1 MPQPPPRPL
10 HAAQDVLKRARQ
22 RLAFVRF
29 GAAMLFV
36 VILVQ
41 LWRLPLGHE
50 GTASSRRIAQRGGD
64 VNFAPARANIL
75 DRNGQLLATNLVTY
89 SLHADPAEIID
100 VDEAVRKIARTLP
113 GLSEKSLRTKLE
125 DPSRRFVWIQRN
137 LTPQQFDAVNRLG
150 LPGFDGKREERRVY
164 PLGRTAAHVLGYTDV
179 DTRGVA
185 GIEKSLDAAMRK
197 QREPL
202 YLSLDVRL
210 QHILADEL
218 QQRVER
224 FKAIGGAGLVFD
236 IRSGEILAMVSL
248 PDFDPNRADLASGD
262 AKFNRATLGV
272 YEMGSTF
279 KVMNSAIAFDTGVAT
294 PDTLVDAIN
303 PIKVG
308 RFTIEDYKGKHRMM
322 TVTEVFEHSSNLGS
336 ARLAMA
342 FGGEVQ
348 QQYLQAFGLLTRQP
362 LEIPEVG
369 EPMLPRPWRD
379 VSTMTVSFG
388 HGISVNSVQLTAAV
402 GAAVGSGR
410 LIPPTLLRRERS
422 AESVAVVK
430 PEVAVAMRKLLYSTV
445 EEGTGTHAAVAGYFV
460 GGKTGSAEKLSGGG
474 YKEKK
479 LLSSFIGVFPM
490 YAPRYAVL
498 AILDEPKGI
507 AETYGYATGGWTA
520 APVVGGVIER
530 MAPLLGIAP
539 KEPTDPEVVA
549 VLGVPKIKEQ
559 VGVAGR

>member
-1 MPQPPPRPL
+1 MPQPPPRPPY
-10 HAAQDVLKRARQ
+10 AAQDVLKRARQ

-29 GAAMLFV
+29 GVAMLFTV
-36 VILVQ
+36 VLVQ
-41 LWRLPLGHE
+41 LWRLPFEHE
-50 GTASSRRIAQRGGD
+50 GKASSKRVAQRGE

-89 SLHADPAEIID
+89 SLHADPAQVLD
-100 VDEAVRKIARTLP
+100 VDEAVRKLTRTLP
-113 GLSEKSLRTKLE
+113 GLNAKTLRDRLE

-150 LPGFDGKREERRVY
+150 LPGFDCKREERRVY
-164 PLGRTAAHVLGYTDV
+164 PLGRTAAHILGYTDV

-185 GIEKSLDAAMRK
+185 GIEKGLDAAVRK

-202 YLSLDVRL
+202 YLSVDVRL

-224 FKAIGGAGLVFD
+224 FNALGGAGLVFD
-236 IRSGEILAMVSL
+236 IQSGEILAMVSL
-248 PDFDPNRADLASGD
+248 PDFDPNRPDLASND
-262 AKFNRATLGV
+262 AKFNRASLGV

-279 KVMNSAIAFDTGVAT
+279 KVMNSAIAFDTGVAN

-308 RFTIEDYKGKHRMM
+308 RFTIDDYKGKNRMM
-322 TVTEVFEHSSNLGS
+322 SVTEVFQHSSNLGS
-336 ARLAMA
+336 ARMAMA

-348 QQYLQAFGLLTRQP
+348 QQYLRAFGLLSRQP

-369 EPMLPRPWRD
+369 EPMLPHPWRE

-388 HGISVNSVQLTAAV
+388 HGISVNAVQLTAAV
-402 GAAVGSGR
+402 GAAAGNGR
-410 LIPPTLLRRERS
+410 LIPPTLLRRERP

-430 PEVAVAMRKLLYSTV
+430 PEVALQMRKLLYATV
-445 EEGTGTHAAVAGYFV
+445 EEGSGTHAAVSGYFI
-460 GGKTGSAEKLSGGG
+460 GGKTGSAEKLSDGG

-479 LLSSFIGVFPM
+479 LLSSFIGVFPV

-507 AETYGYATGGWTA
+507 KETYGYATGGWTA

-530 MAPLLGIAP
+530 MAPLLGIEP
-539 KEPTDPEVVA
+539 KERTDPEVIA